1 MTSLALVL
9 LATSVSIKTDSTPLR
24 AGCET
29 GDEVIATLPAGTPV
43 EVRFAMTGATEP
55 CYKVASSFEGKPVQG
70 YLTASALKGLDG
82 FEKARTE
89 APAIRS
95 GTEPAPVSRRPEPSE
110 LAGPAAAGQLGKA
123 SELIQGHQPGAALEM
138 IEKSMKVRGRD
149 YPALVL
155 AGIAAYQA
163 DHLRLALDY
172 LREARELKE
181 DPAVDQW
188 IARIEKESAS
198 DRSGEKLYG
207 TRFLLRYEGEALPAD
222 AARSM
227 VATLEE
233 EFSRIS
239 VELGC
244 RTDERIV
251 TVVQSREAYRAST
264 GAVEWSGGHY
274 DGKIHVPIPP
284 NATASPELRRTFAHE
299 LVHACLAQMG
309 TYPVWLHE
317 GFAQRL
323 SGETLSTAR
332 LQAIRSGL
340 RQNRIPRLENMSP
353 SWSRMSTDHAIL
365 AYTYALAA
373 VNTLSERY
381 QAYGIQN
388 ILRNP
393 EQLPAV
399 MAELDKLL
407 VE

>member
-9 LATSVSIKTDSTPLR
+9 LAASVSIKTQSTPLR
-24 AGCET
+24 TGCET
-29 GDEVIATLPAGTPV
+29 ADEVIATLPAGTPV
-43 EVRFAMTGATEP
+43 DIRFAMTGPTEP
-55 CYKVASSFEGKPVQG
+55 CYKVSSSFEGKPVQG
-70 YLTASALKGLDG
+70 YLPASSLQGLDN

-95 GTEPAPVSRRPEPSE
+95 GSDPVSLGPKPSALP
-110 LAGPAAAGQLGKA
+110 LAGGADGPLARA
-123 SELIQGHQPGAALEM
+123 SGLLQEHQPGAALEL

-149 YPALVL
+149 YQALVM
-155 AGIAAYQA
+155 AGIAAYQS

-172 LREARELKE
+172 LREAREIKA
-181 DPAVDQW
+181 DHVVDQW
-188 IARIEKESAS
+188 IARVEKEAAG

-207 TRFLLRYEGEALPAD
+207 TRFLLRYEGEALPSEV
-222 AARSM
+222 ARGM

-239 VELGC
+239 MELGC

-251 TVVQSREAYRAST
+251 TIVQSRQAYRETT

-274 DGKIHVPIPP
+274 DGKIHIPLPP
-284 NATASPELRRTFAHE
+284 NATVSPDLRRTFAHE

-309 TYPVWLHE
+309 NYPVWLHE
-317 GFAQRL
+317 GLAQKL
-323 SGETLSTAR
+323 SGETISNTR
-332 LQAIRSGL
+332 VQAIRNGL

-353 SWSRMSTDHAIL
+353 SWSRMSTEHATL
-365 AYTYALAA
+365 AYAYSLAA
-373 VNTLSERY
+373 VNTLTDRY

-388 ILRNP
+388 VLRNP
-393 EQLPAV
+393 ERLPAV

-407 VE
+407 AE